1 MGRVYV
7 VDIAAAAVTV
17 AADVVELSPAD
28 DKPVVVHAIDIL
40 QTTDLGDV
48 AEEIIG
54 LVWVRGHSTGGSG
67 GTTGITPRP
76 LNPSDAAAGFAAESL
91 NTTAASAGTGVNLQ
105 RHGWNI
111 RAPLTIFYPPE
122 DRPQASQAN
131 TTLVLRMAAAPA
143 DSITISGSIT
153 VEELG

>member
-7 VDIAAAAVTV
+7 VDIAATAVTV

-28 DKPVVVHAIDIL
+28 DKPIIVHGFDIL
-40 QTTDLGDV
+40 QTTELGDA

-54 LVWVRGHSTGGSG
+54 LVWVRGHTTGGSG
-67 GTTGITPRP
+67 GTTGITPQP
-76 LNPSDAAAGFAAESL
+76 LNPGSAAAGFAAESL
-91 NTTAASAGTGVNLQ
+91 NTTQASAGTAVNLQ
-105 RHGWNI
+105 RHGWNV

-131 TTLVLRMAAAPA
+131 TTLVLRMAAAPG
-143 DSITISGSIT
+143 DSTTISGSVI
-153 VEELG
+153 VEEL